1 MVNKTKGA
9 EHREKLREQLFPGEE
24 AWTGEGEKGWFR
36 APRTLPLVLGLIDS
50 KDLSDTKRPSNVYLE
65 LWARNMGEGLI
76 EMKEPEEH
84 AYCAGYFGSRG
95 VRTWQDRMRILEKL
109 GFIKIKEIANQKYKY
124 VLLMH
129 PAAVVEKLQAQGKV
143 TQNWLDTYSVRQ
155 TETKEMTL
163 KERQKAREAAAKIVS
178 IKDSQRVGKKAA
190 EPKAG

>member
-1 MVNKTKGA
+1 
-9 EHREKLREQLFPGEE
+9 
-24 AWTGEGEKGWFR
+24 
-36 APRTLPLVLGLIDS
+36 
-50 KDLSDTKRPSNVYLE
+50 
-65 LWARNMGEGLI
+65 
-76 EMKEPEEH
+76 
-84 AYCAGYFGSRG
+84 
-95 VRTWQDRMRILEKL
+95 MRILEKL

-163 KERQKAREAAAKIVS
+163 KERQKAREAAAKIVN